1 MASLVAALDGLR
13 SAHTRWVV
21 VSGEPGTGKTRL
33 LAELCAGAEARGYAV
48 LVGRGAEME
57 RGEGA
62 PGIRLL
68 QDAFHMR
75 SLSLYETLG
84 FDVKEPLR

>member
-1 MASLVAALDGLR
+1 M
-13 SAHTRWVV
+13 
-21 VSGEPGTGKTRL
+21 
-33 LAELCAGAEARGYAV
+33 EAV
-48 LVGRGAEME
+48 IE

-75 SLSLYETLG
+75 SLSLYTSLG
-84 FDVKEPLR
+84 FDVKEPAS